1 MLQAKVCERIM
12 HVKKSLKK
20 NISKDILYINK
31 IVLTKSVVAWK

>member
-12 HVKKSLKK
+12 HVKKVKK